1 MIDLETAKAETR
13 MHLLLASHH
22 LFWLQ
27 HALRFK
33 IRQQYLLHDRRTMH
47 LAESRDNVVRFTRTQ
62 YRYHL

>member
-47 LAESRDNVVRFTRTQ
+47 LAETTLCVSHEHNIAITS
-62 YRYHL
+62 

>member
-33 IRQQYLLHDRRTMH
+33 IRQQYLLQDRLTMH
-47 LAESRDNVVRFTRTQ
+47 LAETTLCVSREHAQ